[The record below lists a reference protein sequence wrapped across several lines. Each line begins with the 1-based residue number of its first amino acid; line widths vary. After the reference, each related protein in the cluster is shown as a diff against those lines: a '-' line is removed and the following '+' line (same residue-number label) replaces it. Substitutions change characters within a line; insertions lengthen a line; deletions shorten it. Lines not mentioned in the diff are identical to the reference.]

1 MNSMGI
7 LSQRSSSIMGETIQ
21 VNNLFKYLNG
31 LKQKYFFLKQS
42 NYETLSWVFNHL
54 NLNENDVILDLDC
67 HYAELWIK
75 NDLSLYPS
83 IKVFL
88 VDQNLVN
95 VRLTQAKCF
104 NSSFNHEIE
113 LMDYDTLQYSS
124 NQFDKVITKIGFN
137 VLCYHEQLAMINES
151 CRVLK
156 KHKNGYYVINEDQ
169 LTKTLNQFLI
179 EFDSTITLSNQINCN
194 TLALKQRLQ
203 SLFEKVEYQSYHSEL
218 KIKTVSQMIDMYLSA
233 NPQTFID
240 EIVKKH
246 RIKEF
251 DSFLAKKIENQG
263 CIPIDI
269 VFTLLI
275 GKNKL

>member
-1 MNSMGI
+1 MGI

-137 VLCYHEQLAMINES
+137 VLCYHKQLAMINES

-251 DSFLAKKIENQG
+251 DSFLAKKIENQA

>member
-251 DSFLAKKIENQG
+251 DSFLAKKIENQA

>member
-1 MNSMGI
+1 MGI
-7 LSQRSSSIMGETIQ
+7 LSQRSSRIMGETIQ

-42 NYETLSWVFNHL
+42 NYEAVSWVFDHL
-54 NLNENDVILDLDC
+54 DLNENDVILDLDC
-67 HYAELWIK
+67 HYAELWTK

-95 VRLTQAKCF
+95 VRLTQATCF
-104 NSSFNHEIE
+104 NSSFNHEIQ
-113 LMDYDTLQYSS
+113 LMDYDNLQYSS
-124 NQFDKVITKIGFN
+124 NQFDKVIIKIGFN
-137 VLCYHEQLAMINES
+137 VVCYHEHLDMINES
-151 CRVLK
+151 WRVLK
-156 KHKNGYYVINEDQ
+156 KYKNGYYVINENQ
-169 LTKTLNQFLI
+169 LIKSLNQFLT
-179 EFDSTITLSNQINCN
+179 EFDSTITVSNTINSN
-194 TLALKQRLQ
+194 SLALKQHLY

-218 KIKTVSQMIDMYLSA
+218 KMKTVSQMIDMYLSA
-233 NPQTFID
+233 NHQTFID

-263 CIPIDI
+263 FIPIDI
-269 VFTLLI
+269 AFTLLI